1 MKDGQI
7 KRSLALSGL
16 SLLMCLALLL
26 GTTYAW
32 FTDSVVNNGN
42 TIQAGSLEIG
52 FGYRGLNETGGYNTV
67 PENTGALF
75 GANISWEPG
84 HSFGYDFRV
93 VNSGSLAVKWD
104 LVLANVKATSPD
116 GSNVNIADVLDVYVT
131 DADAADLTGQTPVDV
146 LSAMADSAVK
156 LGELDQTGDAA
167 EFSLVLRMQEN
178 ASNEYQNCS
187 VTFDLLLRA
196 TQKTLEQDGFGNDR
210 YDAGAPLDFL
220 PVSDAEGLKA
230 AVDAGKTAV
239 LTDDIALTDAIW
251 ANGDVTIVG
260 NDHAITVPQ
269 GVDRVL
275 DLSNTTDKP
284 VTITLSGVDLK
295 GPTSGTYTRGISLYN
310 NKQPVTL
317 VMDGCSLS
325 ANYYAINL
333 ASANEKVDAVIRN
346 STITGWCAFQTHS
359 AYANIT
365 FENCTLKGINDK
377 DYNADGWNNFATIVV
392 NGYTDGNPDPQG
404 AHDCTLTFKNC
415 RIEATRTTGNRQLLF
430 SVRALDTTINA
441 ENCTFFVDGVQVPST
456 LEQLAEHIGV
466 NSQEV
471 ADSLVVNL
479 T

>member
-42 TIQAGSLEIG
+42 TIQAGSLDLE
-52 FGYRGLNETGGYNTV
+52 FGYRGLNETDGYDAV

-75 GANISWEPG
+75 GADISWEPG
-84 HSFGYDFRV
+84 RSYGYDFRV
-93 VNSGSLAVKWD
+93 ANSGSLAMKWE
-104 LVLANVKATSPD
+104 LVLANVKATAPE
-116 GSNVNIADVLDVYVT
+116 GSTANIADVLEVYVT
-131 DADAADLTGQTPVDV
+131 DADAADLAGQTPVGV

-167 EFSLVLRMQEN
+167 EFSLVLRMKEN

-196 TQKTLEQDGFGNDR
+196 TQKPLETDGFGNDR
-210 YDAGAPLDFL
+210 YDVDAPLDFL
-220 PVSDAEGLKA
+220 PVSDAEGLEA
-230 AVDAGKTAV
+230 AVAAGKTAV
-239 LTDDIALTDAIW
+239 LTGDITLNEKLQAD
-251 ANGDVTIVG
+251 GDVTIVG

-275 DLSNTTDKP
+275 DLSNTDKP
-284 VTITLSGVDLK
+284 VTVTLSGVDLQ

-359 AYANIT
+359 ANANIT

-377 DYNADGWNNFATIVV
+377 EYNADNWNNFATIVV
-392 NGYTDGNPDPQG
+392 NGPAEGNPDPQG

-415 RIEATRTTGNRQLLF
+415 RIEATQTTGNRQLLF
-430 SVRALDTTINA
+430 SVRALNTTINA
-441 ENCTFFVDGVQVPST
+441 ENCTFFVDGVQIPST
-456 LEQLAEHIGV
+456 PEQLAAHIGV